1 MKQTGFN
8 LAFKDEPDL
17 GDWEIRLIT
26 DVSMHEEEIEELV
39 LRYAKRTA
47 ESDISPSPVSI
58 MDLICAEHP
67 GWRWEDMDYNSIEIT
82 DWKQ

>member
-1 MKQTGFN
+1 MERTAFN
-8 LAFKDEPDL
+8 LVFKDKPDL

-39 LRYAKRTA
+39 LRYAKRTM
-47 ESDISPSPVSI
+47 SI
-58 MDLICAEHP
+58 MDLICEEHP

-82 DWKQ
+82 DWK